1 MKRGQLSGFCP
12 SCLHKFYCSNVA
24 ETKPGKQIKI
34 KLERQKTLKVNN
46 KDIKGRDFFVILLI
60 EGLFLFV
67 A

>member
-12 SCLHKFYCSNVA
+12 SCLHKFYYSNVA

-34 KLERQKTLKVNN
+34 KLERQRTLKVN
-46 KDIKGRDFFVILLI
+46 KDIKGKDFFLILLI

>member
-1 MKRGQLSGFCP
+1 MKRGQLPGFCP
-12 SCLHKFYCSNVA
+12 SCLHEFYYSNVA

-34 KLERQKTLKVNN
+34 KLERQRTLKVNN
-46 KDIKGRDFFVILLI
+46 KDIKGKYFFVILLI